1 MLSTVPD
8 FGAFK
13 SLGTLYLSDVR
24 FEPNVFE
31 SLMLG
36 CPSLVTLDISHC
48 SGLKSINVSSPV
60 LEILNLQGDQATESI
75 CLENAK
81 NLTDLALLADRPGD
95 NFERDT
101 ISNLIKGLSKIKSIC
116 LGEGYFKIFSIG
128 FPKRL
133 QGSLNCLK
141 HVELYGVDFTE
152 TRELLFVISLLKSSP
167 NIEKLLIESHSNNL
181 DLGLQHTLDESIYD
195 RCCFTQLLTVNI
207 IVKNACNSTLKFI
220 KFLLANSSSLEI
232 LSFNVDLGKDHYLV
246 PHISRDLQQMERASQ
261 RAEVEFIYDD
271 MID

>member
-116 LGEGYFKIFSIG
+116 LGEGYFKVSKPQHIC

-167 NIEKLLIESHSNNL
+167 NIEKLLIEVTRIHLNLLVCFFFSCHILAHS
-181 DLGLQHTLDESIYD
+181 I
-195 RCCFTQLLTVNI
+195 F
-207 IVKNACNSTLKFI
+207 FI
-220 KFLLANSSSLEI
+220 LFFRVIAI
-232 LSFNVDLGKDHYLV
+232 TW
-246 PHISRDLQQMERASQ
+246 I
-261 RAEVEFIYDD
+261 
-271 MID
+271 